1 MTPSADEPGDPRAQ
15 ALSALCDGEAD
26 RAEADRCFEAWRDDP
41 AARARWHSY
50 QWIGDAMRSED
61 LASPSQHDQD
71 FLMALRAR
79 LAEEPVVLAPAR
91 LEPMAMPA
99 GLSMPQSAAA
109 GARRGRW
116 ATPAAVAA
124 GFVVVAGALVV
135 MRQGAP
141 EPNTDAP
148 QLVRLDPADVR
159 NAPSL
164 SGPVLPASGP
174 GGGMLRNPELD
185 RYLDAHRQFSQ
196 GPALASPGGVRQVAV
211 TPDGR

>member
-26 RAEADRCFEAWRDDP
+26 RAEADRCFEAWRDEP

-71 FLMALRAR
+71 FLMTLRAR

-91 LEPMAMPA
+91 LEPAMPA
-99 GLSMPQSAAA
+99 GLAMPQPAVA

-141 EPNTDAP
+141 EPNANAP
-148 QLVRLDPADVR
+148 QLVRLEPADAR
-159 NAPSL
+159 NVAAL
-164 SGPVLPASGP
+164 SDAASSAAGQ
-174 GGGMLRNPELD
+174 GGDMLRNPELD
-185 RYLDAHRQFSQ
+185 RYLNAHRQFSQ

-211 TPDGR
+211 TPEGR